1 MYICGLFWIFPYLF
15 FSKSFLQIKF
25 LILVENINKIHF
37 FVLYF
42 EKKKRNKQHMVQT
55 LSGVPPLRVVIGFIQ
70 GSVVRVN
77 LSNLTQLHDFLSVS
91 SSVIL

>member
-1 MYICGLFWIFPYLF
+1 MDYFGFSLIYF
-15 FSKSFLQIKF
+15 FEKSFLQIKF

-42 EKKKRNKQHMVQT
+42 EKKRRNKQHMVQT

>member
-1 MYICGLFWIFPYLF
+1 MYICLLFGIFPYLF
-15 FSKSFLQIKF
+15 FFKSFLQIKF
-25 LILVENINKIHF
+25 LILENINKIHF

>member
-1 MYICGLFWIFPYLF
+1 MYICLLFGIFPYLF
-15 FSKSFLQIKF
+15 FFKSFLQIKF
-25 LILVENINKIHF
+25 LILENINKIHF
-37 FVLYF
+37 FVLYI
-42 EKKKRNKQHMVQT
+42 EKKEIKQHMVQT

>member
-1 MYICGLFWIFPYLF
+1 MLVIWDFPLFIFF
-15 FSKSFLQIKF
+15 KSFLQIKF
-25 LILVENINKIHF
+25 LILENINKIHF
-37 FVLYF
+37 FVLYI
-42 EKKKRNKQHMVQT
+42 EKKEIKQYMVQT

>member
-25 LILVENINKIHF
+25 LILENINKIHF
-37 FVLYF
+37 FVLYI
-42 EKKKRNKQHMVQT
+42 EKKEIKQHMVQT